1 MDFETALIHLLKTFS
16 PRPSSSSLLKLP
28 IIMTDVNIIAIINIC
43 PSSTASAAASFPRH
57 VIMSSIY
64 VIISFIFIVIIII
77 INMHFKLVTF
87 EKAPGTSTTLFNP

>member
-28 IIMTDVNIIAIINIC
+28 IIMTHVNIIAIINIC

-57 VIMSSIY
+57 